1 MDSHQIMGPYRRFRL
16 GTLRSKLFLSMLIL
30 GVLPLVVTGVISYW
44 IARDGA
50 VKETKEKLR
59 NLPLTVGGRIESM
72 MYFLDNDV
80 QTTGHLPLFRAVRVP
95 DWRSAAFFQQ
105 KMQLH
110 AGLVW
115 VGASDAQ
122 GRIIVASDP
131 ETVGTDVSSTG
142 WFRNASKVSFE
153 AWQQVDKAVWMSD
166 ALPSRFA
173 RGRPIVCLNTPIY
186 DYGGQFAG
194 VIHYEVSLA
203 FLAQA
208 IKGLQLGQGGSIML
222 VKGDGTVLADQDG
235 VAFEQKRNVSTLEAF
250 RHAKAGETGI
260 VKERDL
266 SGADAFISYT
276 PLQGF
281 LHYPGLGW
289 SILASQRVEEIYA
302 PSVALAR
309 LHLWMAGVGILLI
322 LAGGFFLLDRG
333 VSRPIAALAARATAI
348 GRGDV
353 DTPIPQVSGTEIG
366 LLARSLDQ
374 MVRDLK
380 ANEQARRET
389 AAQLLQASKLASIG
403 ELAAG
408 VAHELN
414 QPLMVIRALS
424 QSLLL
429 DPTVSPARGKDLALI
444 EKNTERMARIISHLR
459 SFSRQSQ
466 MEPQAVDLHE
476 ALENALALVRDPL
489 DKASIK
495 VRREY
500 EGACPIIVGD
510 ANQLEQAFLNL
521 ITNAIDAMEAQDG
534 GTLCVGARSRRP
546 DGNRDG
552 PLSVEVVITD
562 TGPGIPP
569 EHLPRIFDPFFTTK
583 PPGRGTGLGLSI
595 CYGIV
600 RDHGG
605 TIQVESRPGEG
616 TRFTLALPC
625 SAQASPDP
633 GQGPAPTAG
642 RAARKV
648 PA

>member
-1 MDSHQIMGPYRRFRL
+1 MGPCRRFRL
-16 GTLRSKLFLSMLIL
+16 RTLRSKLFLSMLIL
-30 GVLPLVVTGVISYW
+30 GVLPLAVTGVISYR
-44 IARDGA
+44 IASEGA
-50 VKETKEKLR
+50 VKEAKEKLR
-59 NLPLTVGGRIESM
+59 SLPLTAGGRVESM
-72 MYFLDNDV
+72 MYFLTNDV
-80 QTTGHLPLFRAVRVP
+80 QTAGHLPLFRAVRIP
-95 DWRSAAFFQQ
+95 DEMSAFFQL
-105 KMQLH
+105 KMRLH
-110 AGLVW
+110 PGLAW
-115 VGASDAQ
+115 IGASDAR
-122 GRIIVASDP
+122 GRLIAASDP
-131 ETVGTDVSSTG
+131 EAVGTDVSNEG
-142 WFRNASKVSFE
+142 WFRNARTVSFE
-153 AWQQVDKAVWMSD
+153 AWQQVDRAVWMSD
-166 ALPSRFA
+166 ALPSKFA

-186 DYGGQFAG
+186 GYAEEFAG
-194 VIHYEVSLA
+194 TIHYEVALA

-208 IKGLQLGQGGSIML
+208 VEGLQVGQGGSIVL

-235 VAFEQKRNVSTLEAF
+235 VAFEQNRNVSTLEAF
-250 RHAKAGETGI
+250 RRAKAGETGI
-260 VKERDL
+260 VRERDP
-266 SGADAFISYT
+266 SGADVFISYT

-289 SILASQRVEEIYA
+289 SILASQRVEEVYA
-302 PSVALAR
+302 PSVTLAR
-309 LHLWMAGVGILLI
+309 LHLWIAGVGILLI

-333 VSRPIAALAARATAI
+333 VSRPIAALAARATAV
-348 GRGDV
+348 GRGDL
-353 DTPIPQVSGTEIG
+353 DTPVPQVSGTEIG

-429 DPTVSPARGKDLALI
+429 DPMVPPARAKDLALI
-444 EKNTERMARIISHLR
+444 EKNTERMARIIAHLR

-466 MEPQAVDLHE
+466 MESQAVDLHE
-476 ALENALALVRDPL
+476 VLENALALVRDPL

-495 VRREY
+495 VRRQY
-500 EGACPIIVGD
+500 EGACPRIIGD

-521 ITNAIDAMEAQDG
+521 ITNAIDAMEAQDE
-534 GTLCVGARSRRP
+534 GTLSVGTRSRHSA
-546 DGNRDG
+546 GNGDR
-552 PLSVEVVITD
+552 SSTVEITITD

-600 RDHGG
+600 KDHGG
-605 TIQVESRPGEG
+605 TIHVESRPGEG
-616 TRFTLALPC
+616 TRFTLVFPC
-625 SAQASPDP
+625 TTGASSGP
-633 GQGPAPTAG
+633 GQAPAPM
-642 RAARKV
+642 ARSA
-648 PA
+648 PREILA